1 MGSHPSTT
9 PRPET
14 ASPRRCPVARRF
26 ESPTAARV
34 ARAPRRGFLGAGL
47 AALTGLVLACGGSG
61 EPEAVEDYADAVA
74 RLIDEA
80 LESGNSHAMLSDL
93 CRTAPHRL
101 AGSAGAAAA
110 VEWARET
117 MIEIG
122 LENVR
127 IEDVMVPHWERGE
140 IERLEIV
147 APATPDPELRVLA
160 LGGSVGTPPGGIEAE
175 VVEVR
180 SFEELADLGESARG
194 KIVFF
199 NRPMDPTERNT
210 FAAYGGSVGQRSRG
224 AIEAAKVGGV
234 AALVRSMTTRLDDAP
249 HTGAMRPYA
258 DDLPRVPAAA
268 VSTLGAER
276 LSALLGS
283 RGTVRLRLELD
294 ARTLPEAPSHNVV
307 GEIVGRELP
316 SEIVVVGGHLDCWD
330 VGHGAHDD
338 GAGCI
343 HSLEAARLLLATG
356 FRPRRTVRVV
366 MFMNEENGV
375 RGGRAY
381 YERYRE
387 DMERHVM
394 ALESDR
400 GGFVPRGF
408 TTDAN
413 DEARAILERAAR
425 HLEPIFASRVLR
437 GGGGVDI
444 SPMAASGVPLVGLL
458 PDSQRYFDFHHSEN
472 DTIDAVH
479 PRELALGSAAVA
491 ALVGIVAALPEA
503 LPRNRPSE

>member
-1 MGSHPSTT
+1 MILSPSTPNANRGSALAT
-9 PRPET
+9 SR
-14 ASPRRCPVARRF
+14 PRRFGVPSLLLV
-26 ESPTAARV
+26 
-34 ARAPRRGFLGAGL
+34 
-47 AALTGLVLACGGSG
+47 AALVFAATPGCGGSDA
-61 EPEAVEDYADAVA
+61 PNPAADYGDAVA
-74 RLIDEA
+74 ALIDEA
-80 LESGNSHAMLSDL
+80 LESGNSFSMLSDL

-101 AGSAGAAAA
+101 SGSADAAAA
-110 VEWARET
+110 VDWARRT
-117 MIEIG
+117 MMEIG

-127 IEDVMVPHWERGE
+127 IEDVMVPHWERGDVE
-140 IERLEIV
+140 SLDILS
-147 APATPDPELRVLA
+147 PTTPDPTLRVLA

-180 SFEELADLGESARG
+180 SFEELEDLGEAARG
-194 KIVFF
+194 KIIFF
-199 NRPMDPTERNT
+199 NRPMDPTQRNT

-224 AIEAAKVGGV
+224 ATEAARAGGV

-276 LSALLGS
+276 LSSLLAA
-283 RGTVRLRLELD
+283 RGPVRLRLELGC
-294 ARTLPEAPSHNVV
+294 RTLPEAPSHNVV
-307 GEIVGRELP
+307 GEIIGRELP
-316 SEIVVVGGHLDCWD
+316 SEVVVVGGHLDCWD
-330 VGHGAHDD
+330 VGQGAHDD
-338 GAGCI
+338 GSGCI

-375 RGGRAY
+375 RGGNAY
-381 YERYRE
+381 YERYVG

-413 DEARAILERAAR
+413 PEALGVLRQAAV
-425 HLEPIFASRVLR
+425 HLEPIFASQVMR

-444 SPMAASGVPLVGLL
+444 SPMAAGGVPLVGLL

-491 ALVGIVAALPEA
+491 ALVGIVADLPEA
-503 LPRNRPSE
+503 LPRNEPK